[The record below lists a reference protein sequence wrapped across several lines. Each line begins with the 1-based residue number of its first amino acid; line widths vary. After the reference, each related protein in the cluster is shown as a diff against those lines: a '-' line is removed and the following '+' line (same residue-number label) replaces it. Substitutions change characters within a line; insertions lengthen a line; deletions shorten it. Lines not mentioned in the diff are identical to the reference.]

1 MLGDSLLIFF
11 LFLFSSCNVVYLKHL
26 FMGLVVA
33 CRLDIAVF
41 SNLMLLFIIC
51 ILPFNF
57 LIVIHVM
64 CVRWSQFGVVSVA

>member
-1 MLGDSLLIFF
+1 M
-11 LFLFSSCNVVYLKHL
+11 VYLKHV

-51 ILPFNF
+51 ILLFNFLIVIYVMFNF